1 MHDLPVA
8 GVDRQRRGVH
18 ARYARGLLQRLQ
30 RALHRVGIVQGAYVV
45 AQGSAD
51 GARYD
56 SVIAGGLALL
66 DAVTIRPA

>member
-1 MHDLPVA
+1 
-8 GVDRQRRGVH
+8 
-18 ARYARGLLQRLQ
+18 
-30 RALHRVGIVQGAYVV
+30 VGIVQGAYVV

-51 GARYD
+51 AARYD